1 MSDFNSFHSL
11 SNVCVTSGINAYQF
25 GETNLKEDSLFWP
38 NNQQDLAS
46 SMRASVY
53 NPTQRTPGYH
63 QRLHSAHDGGPNQPY
78 IRNPPRPVSGYT
90 AQSESPHQPHR
101 RTRRGQR
108 SEAKQLMYQAHR
120 NNHHASL
127 QDQGNVHMPRSH
139 HIIDRQINV
148 PLPPQP
154 AMPHLMMPQYSASP
168 HAKTPDELHLLSLLE
183 QLGDFERKGKYLAER
198 VGQMMASTNAAAR
211 PIVPPPPPQQVIMPM
226 LSNNIPLANSFG
238 GFRNNIPL
246 ANSFGPQSIAPAE
259 PPNVSFF
266 SLPGVSR
273 PVSVLAPVV
282 EEEEMRSSLGS

>member
-1 MSDFNSFHSL
+1 
-11 SNVCVTSGINAYQF
+11 
-25 GETNLKEDSLFWP
+25 
-38 NNQQDLAS
+38 
-46 SMRASVY
+46 MRASVY

-63 QRLHSAHDGGPNQPY
+63 QRLHSNHDGEPNQPY

-108 SEAKQLMYQAHR
+108 SEAKQLMYQAYR
-120 NNHHASL
+120 NNHQTSF
-127 QDQGNVHMPRSH
+127 QGSFQGQGNVHMPRSH

-154 AMPHLMMPQYSASP
+154 VMPHLMMPQYSASP

-198 VGQMMASTNAAAR
+198 VGQMMASTNATAR
-211 PIVPPPPPQQVIMPM
+211 PVVPPPPPPPQQVMLPM
-226 LSNNIPLANSFG
+226 LSNNIPLANSF

-246 ANSFGPQSIAPAE
+246 ANSFGPQSIDPAE
-259 PPNVSFF
+259 PPNLAFF

-273 PVSVLAPVV
+273 PVSVLAPVA
-282 EEEEMRSSLGS
+282 EEEEMQSSLGP